1 MAIAAVYTS
10 ENCPGIP
17 KGAVVKINTAHVL
30 PDQKAA
36 WENARRVH
44 DDITWRHRIA
54 EHEAQTQQDT
64 AL

>member
-44 DDITWRHRIA
+44 DSITWRYRIS
-54 EHEAQTQQDT
+54 EYEPKEK
-64 AL
+64 